1 MVHFTCD
8 LCGVDLP
15 ATGSPR
21 FVVRIGIYAAPDQ
34 DRIRDEDLADDHM
47 EAISQLLQRI

>member
-34 DRIRDEDLADDHM
+34 DRIRDECLVVDEADDEM
-47 EAISQLLQRI
+47 CGIRR